1 MGSQL
6 PATDHNREGG
16 PSLPEISASLGKPLK
31 AGEFSLDRRPWP
43 KTTTLVEPGH
53 RSAGNRGLS
62 SPLRLQYLADNKAIV

>member
-1 MGSQL
+1 MGSPL
-6 PATDHNREGG
+6 PATDW
-16 PSLPEISASLGKPLK
+16 SLPMNNCSGPPIASLGKPLK

-62 SPLRLQYLADNKAIV
+62 SPLRLRYLADNKAVV